1 MSGSGLGNSSSHS
14 NVSGADFLLR
24 SAFQIAMIEKV
35 TYSSAMNQK
44 TSKSHGG
51 ARAGAGRKSTYRED
65 TRPVRIPVS
74 QIDAVRLFLHS
85 RILSEKTITPRHLHP
100 APVALSIPVFASGV
114 RAGFPSPADDHA
126 EPGLDLNQLIENRA
140 STFCAWAEGDSMQDL
155 GILDGDLMVIDRSLT
170 ARHDDVVVADLNG
183 SFTVKRLVQKSG
195 NSFLMPA
202 NPDYPPIPINPDDD
216 VRIWGVVIRVIHDL
230 RATGRRKRPANSKTS

>member
-1 MSGSGLGNSSSHS
+1 MKN
-14 NVSGADFLLR
+14 
-24 SAFQIAMIEKV
+24 K
-35 TYSSAMNQK
+35 TQK
-44 TSKSHGG
+44 KHGG
-51 ARAGAGRKSTYRED
+51 AREGAGRKAAFLEPTK
-65 TRPVRIPVS
+65 PVRIPLS
-74 QIDAVRLFLHS
+74 QVEAVRAFLHLQLFPEPG
-85 RILSEKTITPRHLHP
+85 IQPIQMALNP
-100 APVALSIPVFASGV
+100 ASHTLPVFASGV

-155 GILDGDLMVIDRSLT
+155 GILDGDLMVIDRSLM

-202 NPDYPPIPINPDDD
+202 NPDYPPIPIKPDDE

-230 RATGRRKRPANSKTS
+230 RATGRRKRPASSKTP